1 MALLALASL
10 GSQRVT
16 AGDMGSAGNFQAQE
30 MWFKKK
36 TYCGCLWG
44 GCEELVS
51 GLLTPRASYQKQGLV
66 NHGML

>member
-36 TYCGCLWG
+36 KLTAAACGEGVRSWSVAC
-44 GCEELVS
+44 S
-51 GLLTPRASYQKQGLV
+51 HQGLV
-66 NHGML
+66 TRNRGW